1 MSLICFVSQCHTAR
15 SAPPPPP
22 VPTGRPPVTG
32 RSRRHLPGAWPGG
45 RGGLCPISVVS
56 RRAACVPDGWPVTSR
71 RSVTAAVTALY
82 RLWQSGGVI
91 TVPRSR
97 RPCSRPLG
105 RPSSPRG
112 SPTRPLGAAVDTSTA
127 WAVLLKSARLCGSLP
142 SARTLHYSL

>member
-1 MSLICFVSQCHTAR
+1 MEYEPGECFLVLAIWYERTITTISSLRMSLICFVSQCHTTGML
-15 SAPPPPP
+15 PPLPL
-22 VPTGRPPVTG
+22 GNPPVTG
-32 RSRRHLPGAWPGG
+32 RSRCHLPGAWPGG

-97 RPCSRPLG
+97 RPCSR
-105 RPSSPRG
+105 
-112 SPTRPLGAAVDTSTA
+112 
-127 WAVLLKSARLCGSLP
+127 RLCRRHHTACLADPAIRS
-142 SARTLHYSL
+142 RR